1 MFINFGFF
9 NFIIMAG
16 EMIVIIIVVVI
27 VLFILMGI
35 KIIFEYERG
44 IKFTLGRFSTTMTPG
59 LNVVIP
65 IFQTYEKV
73 DIRVKT
79 VDVPKQDCITKDN
92 VSVNVDAVAYY
103 YVFDIKKAILDVE
116 DFYYAI
122 SQLSQTTMRDVVGEV
137 TLDELLANRDAISDK
152 IRTIIDKASD
162 PWGLKVERVELK
174 HIELPEDMKRIMARE
189 AEAEREK
196 RGIII
201 KAQGE
206 VEASQNLAKAASVL
220 AKYPGAMQ
228 LRTLQ
233 TINDIAS
240 DPSQKFI
247 FVPAE
252 LGSFFKK

>member
-1 MFINFGFF
+1 
-9 NFIIMAG
+9 MAF
-16 EMIVIIIVVVI
+16 EPIIIFAVVII
-27 VLFILMGI
+27 VLFILSGI
-35 KIIFEYERG
+35 KQIMEYERG
-44 IKFTLGRFSTTMTPG
+44 LKFSLGRYSGDMTPG
-59 LNVVIP
+59 INIVVP
-65 IFQTYEKV
+65 IFQSYQRI

-92 VSVNVDAVAYY
+92 VSVNVDAVTYY
-103 YVFDIKKAILDVE
+103 YVFDVKKAILDVE

-137 TLDELLANRDAISDK
+137 SLDELLANRDAISDK
-152 IRTIIDKASD
+152 IRKIIDVASD
-162 PWGLKVERVELK
+162 AWGLKVERVELK

-201 KAQGE
+201 KSEGE
-206 VEASQNLAKAASVL
+206 VTASKNLAQAAMVL
-220 AKYPGAMQ
+220 SKYPGAMQ

-233 TINDIAS
+233 TINDISS

-247 FVPAE
+247 FFPAE
-252 LGSFFKK
+252 LTDMFKKH